1 VKVVDASV
9 VLQWLLEEPSTGSS
23 EILEAH
29 LNGSEPLIA
38 PELLNYEVGNVL
50 VTKVRLTAGEASEL
64 FGNYLNLRV
73 ETYSL
78 GTDEYRSS
86 LDLAQRYRL
95 TVYDASY
102 LALALALD
110 VRLVTADKRLAS
122 RADRLKIVDTI

>member
-9 VLQWLLEEPSTGSS
+9 VLQWLLAEPSTGST

-29 LNGSEPLIA
+29 LNGGEPLIA

-50 VTKVRLTAGEASEL
+50 LTKLRLTSDDASEL
-64 FGNYLNLRV
+64 FGSFLDLRI

-78 GTDEYRSS
+78 GADEYRAS
-86 LDLAQRYRL
+86 LELARRYRL

-110 VRLVTADKRLAS
+110 VRLITADKKLAT
-122 RADRLKIVDTI
+122 RAAPLKLIETI